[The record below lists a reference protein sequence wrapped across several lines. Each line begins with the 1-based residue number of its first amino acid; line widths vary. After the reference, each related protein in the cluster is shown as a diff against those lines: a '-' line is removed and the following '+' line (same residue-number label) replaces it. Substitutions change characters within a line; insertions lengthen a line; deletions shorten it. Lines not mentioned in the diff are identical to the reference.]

1 MAPKSDHLFFQ
12 IAGKTIPL
20 SGFTMYPGTF
30 TFRTIGRQE
39 FFSVLLLFA
48 GCSVRPEA
56 ITCFDPRSFRSTN
69 NPGEQ
74 SRKIMQILNFNSIMM
89 ESFEIQ
95 GLRRSTIAFDALSAR
110 KNGGKHNFICIAI
123 SGVFTFSTPLFFTP
137 TILLGFVATVGF
149 FRYLHTKNTAWQDVF
164 SPAISPDRRLSPL
177 SKLILA
183 LSSFVTVTYLVDTLV
198 VVARVFA
205 NEGAMPATFIYYIV
219 TSWIAW
225 VVAIICLLDESH
237 KFSSWHWLQYTF
249 FAMAAAGESLVAWL
263 WVVSIYKPR
272 PGSIFTIYDNILLG
286 VFLTRYILELST
298 FGLSIVHMV
307 SAKRTGNSE
316 SAPLLNSSANYGSIP
331 ANEEIS
337 TSNKDENRSGYHDF
351 WNKLAKVMPYIW
363 PHHDRY
369 LQSLVLACFLLM
381 CLGLTINVFTP
392 LQIGRVVDKFNQE
405 PETFA
410 WAAVLAYVGFKFLQG
425 GSGLIQ
431 AVQNWLW
438 IPIGQY
444 TTREVSVKLFA
455 HLHSLS
461 LHYHINRKTGE
472 VLRTVDRGTNSIV
485 QLLSQI
491 VFQIFP
497 ALANILIAVIVFSV
511 RFSLPFGLIVF
522 VTMSLY
528 LYTTVTL
535 TEWRNSFRRKMNEL
549 DNFARTK
556 AVDSLLNFETVKYY
570 NAEGFEVDR
579 YDKAIVEYQKAD
591 YVNSVSLNVLN
602 LAQNAVITGGL
613 LAGSLLFAFE
623 VSKGNLTPGDF
634 VTFNV
639 YMMQLYTPLHFFG
652 TYYRMIQQNFIDM
665 EKMFDLFEVEESVKD
680 VEGASDLFV
689 SDGHVQFDNVT
700 FSYDNRQTAL
710 NGISFTIPKGASV
723 ALVGPSGGGK
733 STILRL
739 LFRFY
744 DPDSGCISIDG
755 QDISQVKQSS
765 LRKNIGVVPQD
776 TVLFNDTILYNIR
789 YGDINASDEDVYRAA
804 KAAQIHDKIMSFPD
818 GYETKVGERGLRLSG
833 GEKQRVAIARTIL
846 KNPPIILLD
855 EATSALDTTTE
866 RHIQVALADMTKG
879 RTTLAIAH
887 RLSTI
892 VNSDLILVVKDGKVV
907 ESGSHDDLIQRALSN
922 ENEGIYYEMWH
933 KQLDDHHESS
943 QNGEITPLPL
953 HDIIS
958 AQETAATIQ
967 PDHVEEAPKE
977 TKSRQ
982 VKGLE
987 ISIPRND
994 KHDLATAISS
1004 GTDESSKV
1012 LEGKDMVMTPVD
1024 NVSPVDNTL
1033 LVDNEDDAS
1042 PSTPTHPSSQS
1053 GSKRNRSKKKKRSSR
1068 K

>member
-1 MAPKSDHLFFQ
+1 MHDTHNQ
-12 IAGKTIPL
+12 I
-20 SGFTMYPGTF
+20 
-30 TFRTIGRQE
+30 
-39 FFSVLLLFA
+39 
-48 GCSVRPEA
+48 
-56 ITCFDPRSFRSTN
+56 
-69 NPGEQ
+69 
-74 SRKIMQILNFNSIMM
+74 
-89 ESFEIQ
+89 
-95 GLRRSTIAFDALSAR
+95 
-110 KNGGKHNFICIAI
+110 
-123 SGVFTFSTPLFFTP
+123 
-137 TILLGFVATVGF
+137 
-149 FRYLHTKNTAWQDVF
+149 
-164 SPAISPDRRLSPL
+164 
-177 SKLILA
+177 
-183 LSSFVTVTYLVDTLV
+183 
-198 VVARVFA
+198 
-205 NEGAMPATFIYYIV
+205 
-219 TSWIAW
+219 
-225 VVAIICLLDESH
+225 
-237 KFSSWHWLQYTF
+237 
-249 FAMAAAGESLVAWL
+249 
-263 WVVSIYKPR
+263 
-272 PGSIFTIYDNILLG
+272 GSIFTVYDNILLG
-286 VFLTRYILELST
+286 VFLTRYILEIST

-307 SAKRTGNSE
+307 SAKRGNHSE
-316 SAPLLNSSANYGSIP
+316 SAPLLNSSANYGAIP
-331 ANEEIS
+331 ENEVIS
-337 TSNKDENRSGYHDF
+337 TSKDENRSGYHDF
-351 WNKLAKVMPYIW
+351 WKKLAKVMPYIW
-363 PHHDRY
+363 PHHNHY

-438 IPIGQY
+438 IPIGQF

-497 ALANILIAVIVFSV
+497 ALANILIAVVVFAI

-613 LAGSLLFAFE
+613 LAGSLLFAYE

-680 VEGASDLFV
+680 VEGAADLFV
-689 SDGHVQFDNVT
+689 SDGHVKFDNVT

-755 QDISQVKQSS
+755 QDISKVKQSS

-866 RHIQVALADMTKG
+866 RHIQVALGEMTKG

-907 ESGSHDDLIQRALSN
+907 ESGSHDELIQRALSN

-933 KQLDDHHESS
+933 KQLDDHHESGQS
-943 QNGEITPLPL
+943 GTITPLPV

-958 AQETAATIQ
+958 AQETVAAAVNQ
-967 PDHVEEAPKE
+967 PDHVEEKPKE
-977 TKSRQ
+977 TKNRQ
-982 VKGLE
+982 IKGLE

-1004 GTDESSKV
+1004 DTDDSSKV
-1012 LEGKDMVMTPVD
+1012 LEEKEMVMTPVD
-1024 NVSPVDNTL
+1024 NGSPVDNE
-1033 LVDNEDDAS
+1033 NNAS

-1053 GSKRNRSKKKKRSSR
+1053 SNKRNRSKKKKRSSR

>member
-1 MAPKSDHLFFQ
+1 MISNKCP
-12 IAGKTIPL
+12 
-20 SGFTMYPGTF
+20 
-30 TFRTIGRQE
+30 
-39 FFSVLLLFA
+39 
-48 GCSVRPEA
+48 
-56 ITCFDPRSFRSTN
+56 N
-69 NPGEQ
+69 NQ
-74 SRKIMQILNFNSIMM
+74 Q
-89 ESFEIQ
+89 
-95 GLRRSTIAFDALSAR
+95 
-110 KNGGKHNFICIAI
+110 
-123 SGVFTFSTPLFFTP
+123 
-137 TILLGFVATVGF
+137 
-149 FRYLHTKNTAWQDVF
+149 
-164 SPAISPDRRLSPL
+164 
-177 SKLILA
+177 
-183 LSSFVTVTYLVDTLV
+183 
-198 VVARVFA
+198 
-205 NEGAMPATFIYYIV
+205 
-219 TSWIAW
+219 
-225 VVAIICLLDESH
+225 
-237 KFSSWHWLQYTF
+237 
-249 FAMAAAGESLVAWL
+249 
-263 WVVSIYKPR
+263 
-272 PGSIFTIYDNILLG
+272 
-286 VFLTRYILELST
+286 
-298 FGLSIVHMV
+298 
-307 SAKRTGNSE
+307 NSE
-316 SAPLLNSSANYGSIP
+316 SSPLLNSTSNYGATDDI
-331 ANEEIS
+331 IT
-337 TSNKDENRSGYHDF
+337 TSKDENRSGYHDF
-351 WNKLAKVMPYIW
+351 WNKLRKVMPYIW
-363 PHHDRY
+363 PRHDRH
-369 LQSLVLACFLLM
+369 LQLLVAVCFLLM
-381 CLGLTINVFTP
+381 CLGLAINVFTP
-392 LQIGRVVDKFNQE
+392 LQIGKVVDKFNQE

-431 AVQNWLW
+431 AMQNWLW
-438 IPIGQY
+438 IPIGQF

-497 ALANILIAVIVFSV
+497 ALANILIAVVVFSV

-522 VTMSLY
+522 ATMALY
-528 LYTTVTL
+528 LYTTITL

-570 NAEGFEVDR
+570 NAEGFEVNR

-591 YVNSVSLNVLN
+591 YINSVSLNVLN

-613 LAGSLLFAFE
+613 LAGSLLFAYE
-623 VSKGNLTPGDF
+623 VSRGTLTAGDF
-634 VTFNV
+634 VSFNV

-689 SDGHVQFDNVT
+689 TDGNVKFDNVS

-710 NGISFTIPKGASV
+710 NSISFSIPKGATV

-744 DPDSGCISIDG
+744 DPNSGHIYIDG

-789 YGDINASDEDVYRAA
+789 YGDVNASDEDVYRAA
-804 KAAQIHDKIMSFPD
+804 KAAQIHDKILSFPD
-818 GYETKVGERGLRLSG
+818 GYDTKVGERGLRLSG

-866 RHIQVALADMTKG
+866 RYIQDALADMTKG
-879 RTTLAIAH
+879 RTTLVIAH

-892 VNSDLILVVKDGKVV
+892 VNSDLILVVKDGTVV
-907 ESGSHDDLIQRALSN
+907 ECGSHDELIQNALVN
-922 ENEGIYYEMWH
+922 QNDGIYYEMWH
-933 KQLDDHHESS
+933 KQLDDHHDSS
-943 QNGEITPLPL
+943 QMASGVLTPVFDEDMTSIQEPKKDTSLSSSISVANISDQQTKEDHHVIDKIAPEEEEQIQQLGDKVAAKEI
-953 HDIIS
+953 
-958 AQETAATIQ
+958 
-967 PDHVEEAPKE
+967 
-977 TKSRQ
+977 KSRE

-994 KHDLATAISS
+994 EKDLVTGSS
-1004 GTDESSKV
+1004 SDTDDSKV
-1012 LEGKDMVMTPVD
+1012 FKDKDVVMTPVD
-1024 NVSPVDNTL
+1024 NEN
-1033 LVDNEDDAS
+1033 NAS
-1042 PSTPTHPSSQS
+1042 PSTPTNPTSQS
-1053 GSKRNRSKKKKRSSR
+1053 SSKPNRSRNKKKKRSSR